1 MFTIELTDPN
11 TDEEFTTT
19 LYKEDYIEYLWEKE
33 MGAPFNKL
41 NYHLYKGGRN
51 LYNRLESD
59 WLSNKVDEL
68 NLLNNE
74 EFKRFILGRVMQ

>member
-1 MFTIELTDPN
+1 MFTLELTDPN
-11 TDEEFTTT
+11 MNEEFTTT

-51 LYNRLESD
+51 LYNQLESD
-59 WLSNKVDEL
+59 WLNNEVDEL
-68 NLLNNE
+68 NLINDE
-74 EFKRFILGRVMQ
+74 GFKRFMLGRTFE

>member
-1 MFTIELTDPN
+1 MFTLELTDPN
-11 TDEEFTTT
+11 MNEEFTTT

-33 MGAPFNKL
+33 MGVPFNEL
-41 NYHLYKGGRN
+41 NYYLYKGGRN
-51 LYNRLESD
+51 LYNQLESD
-59 WLSNKVDEL
+59 WLSNKADEL